1 MIVILI
7 LKKSQEIKC
16 LRILRCSYLV
26 SEIFLYE
33 KKMVFIK
40 KKKKRSTFSAHLF
53 TFCLLTG
60 ERKKISRPLIGI
72 CFNKEREVSNFLPFS
87 FKLIGCY
94 LVNWRLV
101 SIAVK
106 WRQSMYFCN
115 ISK

>member
-40 KKKKRSTFSAHLF
+40 KKKKKEVLFLHIFSHFAFSQEKEKKSLVLWLAFASTKN
-53 TFCLLTG
+53 
-60 ERKKISRPLIGI
+60 EK
-72 CFNKEREVSNFLPFS
+72 
-87 FKLIGCY
+87 
-94 LVNWRLV
+94 
-101 SIAVK
+101 
-106 WRQSMYFCN
+106 
-115 ISK
+115 